1 MTLKLAP
8 FCDDLKKYPQYLHTP
23 PKILIFLK
31 TPKNIEIQNFEPPKI
46 ARAYVCENI
55 RVPPPPPATPGGQ
68 HRNSIGKAMSQ
79 VIEMETVTGIGIDFM
94 EPEPDFAQNSFV
106 RTTEKTSY

>member
-1 MTLKLAP
+1 MKFRTL
-8 FCDDLKKYPQYLHTP
+8 
-23 PKILIFLK
+23 
-31 TPKNIEIQNFEPPKI
+31 NPPKI

-55 RVPPPPPATPGGQ
+55 RVPPPPPPATPGGQ

-79 VIEMETVTGIGIDFM
+79 VIDMETVTGIGIDFM